1 MLFGKRKAKVKRIL
15 IVEDEPLVA
24 FDNET
29 MIVDAGYVVVA
40 TVDRASDALAVIERE
55 LAPATDEDDKEER
68 GVDLVLTDIALTGE
82 RTGLDLAR
90 EARAR
95 GIPVLFATGKPPEDA
110 ETLALGHLLKPYNER
125 TLKAALKAVD
135 RHLSGEN
142 AKPPPGL
149 VLY

>member
-29 MIVDAGYVVVA
+29 MIGEAGYTVVA
-40 TVDRASDALAVIERE
+40 TVDRASEALAILDRE
-55 LAPATDEDDKEER
+55 LQVRDDDEEH
-68 GVDLVLTDIALTGE
+68 GVDLVLTDIALTGD
-82 RTGLDLAR
+82 RNGVDLAR
-90 EARAR
+90 EASAR
-95 GIPVLFATGKPPEDA
+95 GVPVLFATGNPPDGA
-110 ETLALGHLLKPYNER
+110 DRAALGHLLKPYNDR

-135 RHLSGEN
+135 RHLSGEKVK
-142 AKPPPGL
+142 APDGL